1 MVSYDQVARIT
12 CRRQSSCQEAP
23 GLVKLWI
30 RSIDHGARAP
40 AAPQQT
46 PRGQAASSPP
56 WQPAWKG
63 TASKFREET
72 VGFSPKCSQKE
83 GLARER
89 DEFFHEE
96 THPSSSSESH
106 HGIPLSLLMVKPY
119 NPSVGVCR
127 GPANPAQPALRS
139 EPPDTPR
146 KDGCCHPILPVP
158 VINAS
163 RNAGSLARSGGG
175 VVSRASNS
183 RICSPEPREIQMTGL
198 FVFS

>member
-1 MVSYDQVARIT
+1 MSGSPWTGETMDKEYRPWS
-12 CRRQSSCQEAP
+12 QSSSCPTANTQGP
-23 GLVKLWI
+23 GSFFSSL
-30 RSIDHGARAP
+30 
-40 AAPQQT
+40 
-46 PRGQAASSPP
+46 AASLERDGF
-56 WQPAWKG
+56 QIQG
-63 TASKFREET
+63 GDR
-72 VGFSPKCSQKE
+72 GFSPKCSQKE

-96 THPSSSSESH
+96 THPFSSSESR

-119 NPSVGVCR
+119 SPSVGVCR

-183 RICSPEPREIQMTGL
+183 RICSPEPREIQMMGL